1 MREQRG
7 YMRRIEVRHL
17 RLVKAIA
24 ETKNLTKAAR
34 MLFISQPALSRQL
47 QEIEQQ
53 LGTQLFVRTKKSMIL
68 TKPGE
73 KLLRTAVLV
82 LPELDQTERE
92 IAQNGCGEPGVVK
105 VGTSCPFSYQ
115 WVPSVI
121 SQFQSMY
128 PNIDIEIGNS
138 VRVRKELFSKKFDLV
153 ITGYLAS
160 RENIDVTPLFED
172 EMVVIM
178 SADHPWRA
186 KKYVID
192 EDFRGARLI
201 SIFEKSQDV
210 LYQYLMSVGI
220 KPERFTKLDQPD
232 AVIEL
237 VKGGLGIS
245 IVPGWVVDRHLK
257 SGALKACSLT
267 KGGTRLEWVVAY
279 LNQTQLPHFQEDLL
293 KLIVERAA
301 ELRH

>member
-1 MREQRG
+1 MEPRESRH
-7 YMRRIEVRHL
+7 RIEVRHL

-73 KLLRTAVLV
+73 KLLRTATFV

-92 IAQNGCGEPGVVK
+92 IAQNSLSERSVVK
-105 VGTSCPFSYQ
+105 IGISCPFSYQ
-115 WVPSVI
+115 WVPPLI

-128 PNIDIEIGNS
+128 PNIDVEIGNS
-138 VRVRKELFSKKFDLV
+138 LRVRKELFSKKFDLI

-160 RENIDVTPLFED
+160 RENVDVTPLFED
-172 EMVVIM
+172 EMVVITP
-178 SADHPWRA
+178 ADHPWRS

-192 EDFRGARLI
+192 EDFRSARLI
-201 SIFEKSQDV
+201 SIFDKYQDI
-210 LYQYLMSVGI
+210 LYQYLISSGI
-220 KPERFTKLDQPD
+220 KLERFTKLDQPE
-232 AVIEL
+232 ALIEL
-237 VKGGLGIS
+237 VKAGLGVS
-245 IVPGWVVDRHLK
+245 IVPRWFADPHLK
-257 SGALKACSLT
+257 TGALKACSLT
-267 KGGTRLEWVVAY
+267 AGGMRLEWVAAY
-279 LNQTQLPHFQEDLL
+279 LSQTQLPQFHKDLL

-301 ELRH
+301 EL